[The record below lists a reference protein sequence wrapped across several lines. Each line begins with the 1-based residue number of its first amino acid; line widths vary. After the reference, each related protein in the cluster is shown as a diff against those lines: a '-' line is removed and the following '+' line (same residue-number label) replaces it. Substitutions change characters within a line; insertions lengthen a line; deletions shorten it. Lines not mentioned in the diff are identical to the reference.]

1 MFKHALV
8 HDVAYGTLLQQRRRE
23 LHSQVGHAISALY
36 ADRLGQYDAELARH
50 FEVGEDWEHAIP
62 HLAALALRSVRA
74 GDADAA
80 LAAVERMDVIAARL
94 ADPRIELRALET
106 RATVNMNAWR
116 LSDALAAWHRYR
128 ERALRSATSTASRR
142 RSRPSP
148 SCCWRRTIESRA
160 DTAALDAVRL
170 GRAVG
175 DPDTLAGALL
185 MRGWILD
192 IRADDATAKPFS
204 PSASAVVAEHEVGP
218 ATHTMH
224 RKCSA
229 LFAHWRADYAQ
240 GRASADALERAGP
253 QWGPVDPHRFAS
265 WMAVLVSVGH
275 GHFEPALERGRTP
288 GTASRQGWVTIRGGG
303 AS

>member
-8 HDVAYGTLLQQRRRE
+8 QDVAYGTLLQQRRRE

-50 FEVGEDWEHAIP
+50 FEVGEEWEHAIP

-80 LAAVERMDVIAARL
+80 LAAVERMDVIAVRL
-94 ADPRIELRALET
+94 ADPQIELRALET

-128 ERALRSATSTASRR
+128 ERATALGDEHSVAQAL
-142 RSRPSP
+142 
-148 SCCWRRTIESRA
+148 TAESFVLLEAHDELRA

-185 MRGWILD
+185 MRGWILGHSGRRRD
-192 IRADDATAKPFS
+192 SETLLAE
-204 PSASAVVAEHEVGP
+204 ASAVVAEHEVG
-218 ATHTMH
+218 
-224 RKCSA
+224 RRD
-229 LFAHWRADYAQ
+229 AH
-240 GRASADALERAGP
+240 DAP
-253 QWGPVDPHRFAS
+253 QVQRPLCPLARR
-265 WMAVLVSVGH
+265 L
-275 GHFEPALERGRTP
+275 
-288 GTASRQGWVTIRGGG
+288 
-303 AS
+303 